1 MLGDETWIL
10 LTGDHAQ
17 LHERR
22 RAHELRGC
30 DNASLS
36 QQGHTNTCCLRPPP
50 TGLSRAMDGSDA
62 IMCVI
67 VDASGARLERV
78 NPYESI
84 TPCIESGTHVQISN
98 AL

>member
-30 DNASLS
+30 DNASSS
-36 QQGHTNTCCLRPPP
+36 QHNDTRTLVACVRHLCAK
-50 TGLSRAMDGSDA
+50 LSRLMSDGRFRRL
-62 IMCVI
+62 CVI

-78 NPYESI
+78 KLVGNR
-84 TPCIESGTHVQISN
+84 TADDAGN
-98 AL
+98 AASP